1 MTPNS
6 TLFSFTRWILT
17 RYAETLAPK
26 YSVGDTWSCATE
38 RNIVLSNVKTSFHW
52 AIYFNKCLP
61 PFDLNE
67 SVSLRFKL
75 KDLEF
80 CFPVQYVFALRLLI
94 AMALFKLGKHFWCHL
109 ILRFII
115 EGLSLV
121 LRANP
126 LLFNKITL
134 IRIVLET
141 TILFLFL
148 FLLFE
153 YIYYSSSDNL

>member
-1 MTPNS
+1 MLKHWLLNIPSAMHGLVT
-6 TLFSFTRWILT
+6 
-17 RYAETLAPK
+17 
-26 YSVGDTWSCATE
+26 ATQ
-38 RNIVLSNVKTSFHW
+38 RNVVLSNVKTSFHW

-148 FLLFE
+148 FLLFK

>member
-1 MTPNS
+1 
-6 TLFSFTRWILT
+6 
-17 RYAETLAPK
+17 
-26 YSVGDTWSCATE
+26 
-38 RNIVLSNVKTSFHW
+38 
-52 AIYFNKCLP
+52 
-61 PFDLNE
+61 
-67 SVSLRFKL
+67 
-75 KDLEF
+75 
-80 CFPVQYVFALRLLI
+80 
-94 AMALFKLGKHFWCHL
+94 MALFKLGKHFWCHL

-148 FLLFE
+148 FLLFK